1 MLFLHSDI
9 FLLCESNT
17 THKATQMRIYTLLL
31 LTLFFASSCRQAT
44 QTSTVENSRD
54 TSLQVTTIGKGELPN
69 LMKPGSRL
77 MPMISAHRGGRNIPG
92 YPENSLEVFTHTLQ
106 YTPAMLECD
115 INVSSDG
122 MLHLM
127 HDNTLD
133 RTTTGTGRVQDT
145 PWSEIASLFLV
156 DDEGTTTSFRV
167 PTFAQALDFAKGK
180 ALLSVDVKRGVDF
193 RQVVNLIEEKNMID
207 YVVIITYNQEDAE
220 LVHQLNADLMISVSI
235 RSLEEWDRMRKSN
248 VPYDRMVA
256 FTGTRLSPKAL
267 FDTLHTHNIPAIL
280 GTLGNLDQ
288 RVASRN
294 DRLYLNYIE
303 LGADILAT
311 DRPVAAG
318 KTIKEARAQN
328 ID

>member
-1 MLFLHSDI
+1 MLNRIALLCLLFLTI
-9 FLLCESNT
+9 
-17 THKATQMRIYTLLL
+17 
-31 LTLFFASSCRQAT
+31 SCRQAPQDIT
-44 QTSTVENSRD
+44 DAPLPNQTLKTMS
-54 TSLQVTTIGKGELPN
+54 IAPGELPA
-69 LMKPGSRL
+69 LMVPDSRL

-92 YPENSLEVFTHTLQ
+92 YPENSLEVFAYTLQ

-115 INVSSDG
+115 INVSADG
-122 MLHLM
+122 VLLLM
-127 HDNTLD
+127 HDNSLD

-145 PWSEIASLFLV
+145 PWSEMETLYLV
-156 DDEGTTTSFRV
+156 DDNGETTSFRI

-193 RQVVNLIEEKNMID
+193 RQVVKLIEEKDMVD
-207 YVVIITYNQEDAE
+207 HVVVITYNQEDAE
-220 LVHQLNADLMISVSI
+220 LVHQLNPQLMISVSI
-235 RSLEEWDRMRKSN
+235 RSLEEWERMRKSA
-248 VPYDRMVA
+248 VPYERMVA

-267 FDTLHTHNIPAIL
+267 FDTLRTHDIPAIL

-288 RVASRN
+288 RVAARHDS
-294 DRLYLNYIE
+294 LYLDYLD

-318 KTIKEARAQN
+318 ETIAKTRTQS

>member
-1 MLFLHSDI
+1 MLNRTALLCLLFLTI
-9 FLLCESNT
+9 
-17 THKATQMRIYTLLL
+17 
-31 LTLFFASSCRQAT
+31 SCRQAPQSIT
-44 QTSTVENSRD
+44 D
-54 TSLQVTTIGKGELPN
+54 APPADASLKTMSIAPGELPD
-69 LMKPGSRL
+69 LMVPDSRL

-92 YPENSLEVFTHTLQ
+92 YPENSLQVFAYTLQ

-115 INVSSDG
+115 INVSADG
-122 MLHLM
+122 VLLLM
-127 HDNTLD
+127 HDNSLD

-145 PWSEIASLFLV
+145 PWSEMKPLFLV
-156 DDEGTTTSFRV
+156 DDNGKTTSFRI

-193 RQVVNLIEEKNMID
+193 RQVVELIEAKNMVD
-207 YVVIITYNQEDAE
+207 HVVIITYNQEDAE
-220 LVHQLNADLMISVSI
+220 LVHQLNPDLMISVSI
-235 RSLEEWDRMRKSN
+235 RSLEEWERMRNST

-267 FDTLHTHNIPAIL
+267 FDTLYTHQIPTIL

-288 RVASRN
+288 RVASRH
-294 DRLYLNYIE
+294 DSMYLDYLE

-318 KTIKEARAQN
+318 ETIAPIR
-328 ID
+328 

>member
-1 MLFLHSDI
+1 MLMLNRTALLCLLFLTI
-9 FLLCESNT
+9 
-17 THKATQMRIYTLLL
+17 
-31 LTLFFASSCRQAT
+31 SCRQAPQSIT
-44 QTSTVENSRD
+44 D
-54 TSLQVTTIGKGELPN
+54 APPADASLKTMSIAPGELPD
-69 LMKPGSRL
+69 LMVPDSRL

-92 YPENSLEVFTHTLQ
+92 YPENSLQVFAYTLQ

-115 INVSSDG
+115 INVSADG
-122 MLHLM
+122 VLLLM
-127 HDNTLD
+127 HDNSLD

-145 PWSEIASLFLV
+145 PWSEMKPLFLV
-156 DDEGTTTSFRV
+156 DDNGKTTSFRI

-193 RQVVNLIEEKNMID
+193 RQVVELIEAKNMVD
-207 YVVIITYNQEDAE
+207 HVVIITYNQEDAE
-220 LVHQLNADLMISVSI
+220 LVHQLNPDLMISVSI
-235 RSLEEWDRMRKSN
+235 RSLEEWERMRNST

-267 FDTLHTHNIPAIL
+267 FDTLYTHQIPTIL

-288 RVASRN
+288 RVASRH
-294 DRLYLNYIE
+294 DSMYLDYLE

-318 KTIKEARAQN
+318 ETIAPIR
-328 ID
+328 